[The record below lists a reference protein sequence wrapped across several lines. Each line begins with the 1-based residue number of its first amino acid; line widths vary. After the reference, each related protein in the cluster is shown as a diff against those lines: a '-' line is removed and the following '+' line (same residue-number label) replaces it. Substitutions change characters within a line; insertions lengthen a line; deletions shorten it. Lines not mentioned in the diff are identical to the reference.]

1 MEKFEAAV
9 PIAAMPVCF
18 SCRVQVEDFLAPY
31 LSIWVVWHVQQ
42 DWLETDPYRPNEI
55 LMHIG
60 LGLDSY
66 VSLLV
71 EVGDSPIYHVQVEC
85 SSHPLFVCLFG
96 IYDVSTGPK
105 LELTKYLTGL
115 DETLPILQL
124 ENADAVHG
132 GDGAET
138 ETDHGHCPSLEKL

>member
-9 PIAAMPVCF
+9 PVAAMPVCF
-18 SCRVQVEDFLAPY
+18 SCRVQVEDFLATHLP
-31 LSIWVVWHVQQ
+31 IRVIRHVQQ

-60 LGLDSY
+60 LGLNSY
-66 VSLLV
+66 VRLLV
-71 EVGDSPIYHVQVEC
+71 EVGDSPVYHVQVEC
-85 SSHPLFVCLFG
+85 SSHPLLVCLLG
-96 IYDVSTGPK
+96 IYDVSTRPK
-105 LELTKYLTGL
+105 LELTEYLTGL

-132 GDGAET
+132 SDGAET
-138 ETDHGHCPSLEKL
+138 ETDHGHCPPLEKL